1 MFELIGRAAPQT
13 AATQGDL
20 LAPTAVG
27 LDDRVAAGL
36 EFAQMLRQAEGEQA
50 SPPGTEDAVQDAPE
64 QHETGGGAT
73 AAQGEE
79 REDAPVEEREDA
91 PVEEREDA
99 PVEEREGAPAEEDEE
114 EVAEETATT
123 DAADTAV
130 AVAVEVAPQRTGEGE
145 AESEGESEGEAE
157 REFTAVTPARI
168 AASEGDEDVPLETD
182 VEAEGDEGGVSMS
195 QIPAVETDMG
205 NPLELLNF
213 SELIDPDLVVEK
225 TPDQLIARISQ
236 AAATTAAPQL
246 QEEIAETVMPQVI
259 RSLAT
264 LVREGGAEMR
274 LQLKPADLGEIELR
288 VRTAEG
294 IVRGEMMVQHPEVKQ
309 LLEHQVDRLKSAL
322 AAQGLELEGFDVN
335 VDRDPKYFAAEAG
348 QNRRDGRRQRVAD
361 NAPAVAPVPV
371 AVSVGDHAVDFTT

>member
-1 MFELIGRAAPQT
+1 
-13 AATQGDL
+13 
-20 LAPTAVG
+20 
-27 LDDRVAAGL
+27 
-36 EFAQMLRQAEGEQA
+36 
-50 SPPGTEDAVQDAPE
+50 
-64 QHETGGGAT
+64 
-73 AAQGEE
+73 
-79 REDAPVEEREDA
+79 
-91 PVEEREDA
+91 
-99 PVEEREGAPAEEDEE
+99 
-114 EVAEETATT
+114 
-123 DAADTAV
+123 
-130 AVAVEVAPQRTGEGE
+130 
-145 AESEGESEGEAE
+145 
-157 REFTAVTPARI
+157 
-168 AASEGDEDVPLETD
+168 
-182 VEAEGDEGGVSMS
+182 MS
-195 QIPAVETDMG
+195 QTPAVETDMG

-213 SELIDPDLVVEK
+213 SELMDPDLVVEK

-246 QEEIAETVMPQVI
+246 QEELAETVMPQVI

>member
-20 LAPTAVG
+20 LAPTAMG
-27 LDDRVAAGL
+27 LDDRVAARL

-50 SPPGTEDAVQDAPE
+50 PSPGTKDVVQDAPE
-64 QHETGGGAT
+64 QRETGGGAT
-73 AAQGEE
+73 VAEGEE

-91 PVEEREDA
+91 PVEERE
-99 PVEEREGAPAEEDEE
+99 EAPAEEDEE
-114 EVAEETATT
+114 EVSEETATT
-123 DAADTAV
+123 AAAAMAV
-130 AVAVEVAPQRTGEGE
+130 AAVVEVTPQLTGEGE

-157 REFTAVTPARI
+157 REFAAVTPARI

-182 VEAEGDEGGVSMS
+182 VEAEGDEGGVPMS
-195 QIPAVETDMG
+195 QTPAVETDMG

-213 SELIDPDLVVEK
+213 NELMDPDLVVEK

-246 QEEIAETVMPQVI
+246 QEELAETVMPQVI

-294 IVRGEMMVQHPEVKQ
+294 IVRGEMMVQHPEIKQ

>member
-13 AATQGDL
+13 AVTQGDL

-73 AAQGEE
+73 AVRG
-79 REDAPVEEREDA
+79 EEREDA

-182 VEAEGDEGGVSMS
+182 VEAEGDEGGVPMS
-195 QIPAVETDMG
+195 QTPAVETDMG

-274 LQLKPADLGEIELR
+274 MQLKPADLGEIELR

>member
-13 AATQGDL
+13 AATQGGL

-36 EFAQMLRQAEGEQA
+36 EFAQMLRQAEGEPA
-50 SPPGTEDAVQDAPE
+50 PPPGTEDAVHDAPE
-64 QHETGGGAT
+64 QRETGGGAT
-73 AAQGEE
+73 VARSEE
-79 REDAPVEEREDA
+79 REEAPVGERE
-91 PVEEREDA
+91 E
-99 PVEEREGAPAEEDEE
+99 APAEGSEE
-114 EVAEETATT
+114 EVAEENATI
-123 DAADTAV
+123 DAAATAV
-130 AVAVEVAPQRTGEGE
+130 AVAVEVAPQLAGEGE
-145 AESEGESEGEAE
+145 AESEGEAE
-157 REFTAVTPARI
+157 REFAAVTPARI
-168 AASEGDEDVPLETD
+168 AASAGDEDVPLETD
-182 VEAEGDEGGVSMS
+182 VEAEGDEGGAPMS
-195 QIPAVETDMG
+195 QTSAVETDMG

-213 SELIDPDLVVEK
+213 SELMDPDLVVEK

-236 AAATTAAPQL
+236 AAATTAARQL
-246 QEEIAETVMPQVI
+246 QEELAEIVMPQVI

-335 VDRDPKYFAAEAG
+335 VDRDPQYAAAEAE

>member
-13 AATQGDL
+13 AVTQGDL

-50 SPPGTEDAVQDAPE
+50 TPPGTEDGVQDAPE
-64 QHETGGGAT
+64 QRETGGGAT

-114 EVAEETATT
+114 EVAEETAST

-145 AESEGESEGEAE
+145 AESEGEAE

-182 VEAEGDEGGVSMS
+182 VEAEGDEGGVPMS
-195 QIPAVETDMG
+195 QTPAVETDMG

-335 VDRDPKYFAAEAG
+335 VDRDPKYFAAETG